1 MKAAHLL
8 SDIYAPTAKAKQLYL
23 DPRTKIVLCLVV
35 SFIMLESTTSLVVNA
50 LQIALAALPLIF
62 LLMLGKH
69 KMAVYY
75 LCAYVFASLVPQ
87 LLVPLLPD
95 IINLL
100 FTGMIALMTQILP
113 GMMMAYFLIVSTS
126 VSEFVTAMDRMYV
139 PKSISV
145 PMSVLFRFF
154 PTIVEEYGHVRDAMR
169 MREVG
174 NLRQPMAM
182 LEYRMVPFMTSIV
195 SIGNDLAASAL
206 TRGLSAPVR
215 RTNVCPIGFTWRDG
229 LAFVLTGGCIAIF
242 LIYR

>member
-23 DPRTKIVLCLVV
+23 DPRTKIVLCLTV
-35 SFIMLESTTSLVVNA
+35 SFIMLDSTYSSIVNG
-50 LQIALAALPLIF
+50 LQIALAMLPLIF
-62 LLMLGKH
+62 LLMLRKY

-75 LCAYVFASLVPQ
+75 LCAYAFASLVPQ
-87 LLVPLLPD
+87 LLVPLLPAM
-95 IINLL
+95 INLL

-126 VSEFVTAMDRMYV
+126 VSEFVTAMDRMHV

-215 RTNVCPIGFTWRDG
+215 RTYVCPIGFTWRDG

>member
-23 DPRTKIVLCLVV
+23 DPRTKIVLCLAV
-35 SFIMLESTTSLVVNA
+35 SFIMLDSTISPVVNA
-50 LQIALAALPLIF
+50 LQIALAMLPLVF
-62 LLMLGKH
+62 LLMLHKC

-87 LLVPLLPD
+87 LLVPLLPTV
-95 IINLL
+95 INLL

-126 VSEFVTAMDRMYV
+126 VSEFVTAMDRMHV

-195 SIGNDLAASAL
+195 SIGSDLAASAL

-229 LAFVLTGGCIAIF
+229 LALVLTGGCIAIF

>member
-23 DPRTKIVLCLVV
+23 DPRTKIVLCLAV
-35 SFIMLESTTSLVVNA
+35 SFIMLDSTISPVVNA
-50 LQIALAALPLIF
+50 LQIALAMLPLVF
-62 LLMLGKH
+62 LLMLHKC

-87 LLVPLLPD
+87 LLVPLLPTV
-95 IINLL
+95 INLL

-126 VSEFVTAMDRMYV
+126 VSEFVTAMDRMHV

-229 LAFVLTGGCIAIF
+229 LALVLTGGCIAIF

>member
-23 DPRTKIVLCLVV
+23 DPRTKIVLCLAV
-35 SFIMLESTTSLVVNA
+35 SFIMLDSTISPVVNG
-50 LQIALAALPLIF
+50 LQIALAMLPLVF

-126 VSEFVTAMDRMYV
+126 VSEFVTAMDRMHV

>member
-1 MKAAHLL
+1 MKATHLL

-23 DPRTKIVLCLVV
+23 DPRTKIVLCLAV
-35 SFIMLESTTSLVVNA
+35 SFIMLDSTTSPVVNA

-75 LCAYVFASLVPQ
+75 VCAYAFASLVPA
-87 LLVPLLPD
+87 LLVSYLPAV
-95 IINLL
+95 INLL

-126 VSEFVTAMDRMYV
+126 VSEFVTAMDRMHV

-206 TRGLSAPVR
+206 TRGLSAPAR

-229 LAFVLTGGCIAIF
+229 LALVLTGGCIAIF

>member
-126 VSEFVTAMDRMYV
+126 VSEFVTAMDRLHV

-229 LAFVLTGGCIAIF
+229 LALVMMGGCIAIF

>member
-23 DPRTKIVLCLVV
+23 DPRTKIVLCLAV
-35 SFIMLESTTSLVVNA
+35 SFIMLDSTISPVVNA

-126 VSEFVTAMDRMYV
+126 VSEFVTAMDRIHV

-169 MREVG
+169 TREVG

-229 LAFVLTGGCIAIF
+229 LALVMMGGCIAIF